1 MISHPKFVYDH
12 SASYED
18 NYAVWK
24 DMNDTE
30 RRREEEDILSPTESR
45 LVFDKQYSEYAVP
58 DKYQS
63 ITSDNADYFVQE
75 DDDG

>member
-1 MISHPKFVYDH
+1 MMSHPKFVYDH
-12 SASYED
+12 SVSYED

-58 DKYQS
+58 DKYQG

>member
-1 MISHPKFVYDH
+1 MMSHPKFVYDH
-12 SASYED
+12 SVSYED

-30 RRREEEDILSPTESR
+30 RRKEEEDILSPTESR

-58 DKYQS
+58 DKYQG